1 MTPVRRLGVLA
12 GFLCLIIAWA
22 ASAPPAAAIEV
33 VARQAILM
41 DMATGAVLFEKNADE
56 PAPPASMSKM
66 MTAYMVFERLR
77 DGRLSLDDTF
87 LVSETAWRKG
97 GAKSGSSTM
106 FLDPGKR
113 VRVEDL
119 LRGIIVQ
126 SGNDASIVI
135 AEGLSGSEQA
145 FAEEMTQRGR
155 QLGLT
160 NSVFKNATGWPD
172 PGHVMSARDL
182 AILAR
187 RTIEDFPEFYHYYAE
202 RNFTYNGIR
211 QINRN
216 PLLYK
221 DMGADGLK
229 TGHTSESGYGLTAT
243 VKRGDR
249 RLILVVNGLPT
260 KKARSREP
268 KRLFEWGFREFQ
280 NYALLK
286 AGDVVADADVWL
298 GKEATVP
305 LVIDKDLMITLARK
319 ARPKMKV
326 KAVFEGPIPAP
337 VAMGTEI
344 ARLIVT
350 VPGEETVQV
359 PLVAG
364 AEVERL
370 GLLGRLGAAL
380 KYILWG
386 GAVTA
391 GQAAA
396 R

>member
-41 DMATGAVLFEKNADE
+41 DMVTGAVLFEKNADE
-56 PAPPASMSKM
+56 PTSPASMSKL
-66 MTAYMVFERLR
+66 MTAYMVFERLL

-145 FAEEMTQRGR
+145 FAEEMTRRGR

-187 RTIEDFPEFYHYYAE
+187 RTIEDFPEFYHYYSE

-229 TGHTSESGYGLTAT
+229 TGHTTESGYGLTGT